1 MILIST
7 NAEKSYLN
15 NTNQMNRLFYLIIL
29 LLFAKTIAAQT
40 ISGKV
45 RGTDDKGKNEALPGA
60 NVYWLKTTIGTTTD
74 LDGKFQLAYP
84 DTIPAK
90 LIVSVMGYQSDTITF
105 DVSNQTLDIVL
116 VNSLNLT
123 AVEVTEK
130 QSTTLNK
137 LFTPINTEV
146 ISGKELLKA
155 ACCNLS
161 ESFSTNASV
170 DVAFTDAV
178 SGAKKI
184 QMLGL
189 DGVYTQILSENMPM
203 LRGLSAAYGINYIP
217 GTWIENILV
226 TKGTGSVVNGYE
238 SISGQINLEFLK
250 PQEQKKRIFVNVYG
264 NQKGRAEAN
273 LHLAKKLNTKLA
285 TMFFTHAS
293 SNTMKQDMNKDG
305 FLDMPLTQQYNV
317 FNRWDFHNQKNFEAQ
332 FGIKG
337 LYETRQGGQTN
348 FVYAP
353 ERDSSNNYG
362 IGINTKSLEYF
373 SKTGF
378 MFPSKPYKSLGI
390 QTSGKWQEQDM
401 YFGLRNYKGI
411 QKNFYANVIFA
422 NIISTTDHKYKLG
435 ASYLLDD
442 YDVTF
447 NDTTFARTESVP
459 GVFAEYTYTHAE
471 NFSLVA
477 GVRADYHN
485 LHGMFYTPRL
495 HMRFNPGK
503 KTTLRLS
510 GGRGF
515 RTSNVFVENQA
526 VFASSRIIVMN
537 EQLNP
542 EVAWNYGFSGNQQ
555 FKLFGNEA
563 FINLD
568 FFRTDFENQVI
579 MDLDQSVNK
588 VVFYNLK
595 GKSYSHSLQVDMG
608 FEPFEEFVMK
618 FAYKWYD
625 VKSTYNPDSYRD
637 ELMDKP
643 YVPKHRLM
651 MNMAYSTYME
661 IWKFDFTTNW
671 LGKSRIPSTE
681 LSPLQYKLPKYSKEY
696 FLFNAQIT
704 KKFRKFETYLGC
716 ENILNYT
723 QKNPIVAS
731 ENPFG
736 PNFDASMIYA
746 PVEGRIIY
754 LGIRLE
760 IK

>member
-1 MILIST
+1 
-7 NAEKSYLN
+7 
-15 NTNQMNRLFYLIIL
+15 MNRLFYLIIL
-29 LLFAKTIAAQT
+29 LFFVKQISAQHT
-40 ISGKV
+40 MGKV
-45 RGTDDKGKNEALPGA
+45 VGTDDKGKKEALPGA
-60 NVYWLKTTIGTTTD
+60 NVYWRGTTIGTTSD
-74 LDGKFQLAYP
+74 LDGKFQIPNP
-84 DTIPAK
+84 DSIPAQ
-90 LIVSVMGYQSDTITF
+90 LIVSMMGFLSDTITITKP
-105 DVSNQTLDIVL
+105 NQMDLQITLK
-116 VNSLNLT
+116 NSVTLNT
-123 AVEVTEK
+123 VEVAGT

-203 LRGLSAAYGINYIP
+203 LRGLSATYGINYIP
-217 GTWIENILV
+217 GTWIENIMV

-250 PQEQKKRIFVNVYG
+250 PQNQKKRFFINVYG

-273 LHLAKKLNTKLA
+273 IHLAKKINTKLS
-285 TMFFTHAS
+285 TMLFTHAS
-293 SNTMKQDMNKDG
+293 SSFLKQDMNKDG
-305 FLDMPLTQQYNV
+305 FLDMPLTKQYTA

-332 FGIKG
+332 FGVKG

-348 FVYAP
+348 FVYSP
-353 ERDSSNNYG
+353 ERDSSNRYG
-362 IGINTKSLEYF
+362 IGINTKSVEYF

-378 MFPSKPYKSLGI
+378 MYPSKPYKSVGI
-390 QTSGKWQEQDM
+390 QTSGKWQKQDM
-401 YFGLRNYKGI
+401 YFGLRNYNGV
-411 QKNFYANVIFA
+411 QKNFYANVIYA
-422 NIISTTDHKYKLG
+422 NIINNTNHKYKLG

-442 YDVTF
+442 YSEKF
-447 NDTTFARTESVP
+447 NDTSFARTESVP
-459 GVFAEYTYTHAE
+459 GVFAEYTFTYTDK
-471 NFSLVA
+471 FSLVA
-477 GVRADYHN
+477 GIRADYHN
-485 LHGMFYTPRL
+485 LYGLFYTPRL
-495 HMRFNPGK
+495 HIRYKVAK

-515 RTSNVFVENQA
+515 RTSNVFVENQS
-526 VFASSRIIVMN
+526 VFASSRKIEMN
-537 EQLNP
+537 EKLNP
-542 EVAWNYGFSGNQQ
+542 EIAWNYGISANQQ
-555 FKLFGNEA
+555 FKLSGKEA

-579 MDLDQSVNK
+579 VDLDQNVNK

-595 GKSYSHSLQVDMG
+595 GKSYSHSLQIDMG
-608 FEPFEEFVMK
+608 MEPIKNLAVK
-618 FAYKWYD
+618 LAYKWYD
-625 VKSTYNPDSYRD
+625 VKTTYNY

-643 YVPKHRLM
+643 YVPKHRVML
-651 MNMAYSTYME
+651 NLAYSTYMD

-671 LGKSRIPSTE
+671 LGQSRIPSTVM
-681 LSPLQYKLPKYSKEY
+681 SPIQYQLPTHSKDY
-696 FLFNAQIT
+696 FLLNAQIT

-723 QKNPIVAS
+723 QKNPIIAS

-754 LGIRLE
+754 FGLRME

>member
-1 MILIST
+1 M
-7 NAEKSYLN
+7 K
-15 NTNQMNRLFYLIIL
+15 RLFYLIIL
-29 LLFAKTIAAQT
+29 LLFANSISAQHVMGKIAG
-40 ISGKV
+40 S
-45 RGTDDKGKNEALPGA
+45 DDKGKKEALPGA
-60 NVYWLKTTIGTTTD
+60 NVYWLKTGIGTTTD
-74 LDGKFQLAYP
+74 LDGNFQLANP
-84 DTIPAK
+84 DTIPAQ
-90 LIVSVMGYQSDTITF
+90 LIVSMIGFLSDTISVTQMSKVDI
-105 DVSNQTLDIVL
+105 DVVL
-116 VNSLNLT
+116 KNSVNLT
-123 AVEVTEK
+123 AVEVSEK

-250 PQEQKKRIFVNVYG
+250 PQEQKKRFFINVYG

-273 LHLAKKLNTKLA
+273 IHAAKKINTKLS
-285 TMFFTHAS
+285 TMLFTHAS

-353 ERDSSNNYG
+353 ERDSTNNYG

-378 MFPSKPYKSLGI
+378 MFPSKPYKSVGI

-401 YFGLRNYKGI
+401 YFGLRDYKGV
-411 QKNFYANVIFA
+411 QKNFYANVIYA
-422 NIISTTDHKYKLG
+422 NIINNTNHKYKLG

-442 YDVTF
+442 YNEKF

-459 GVFAEYTYTHAE
+459 GVFAEYTYSNPE
-471 NFSLVA
+471 KFSLVA

-485 LHGMFYTPRL
+485 IHGMFYTPRL
-495 HMRFNPGK
+495 HLRWNATK
-503 KTTLRLS
+503 KTTFRLS

-515 RTSNVFVENQA
+515 RTSNVFVENQS
-526 VFASSRIIVMN
+526 VFASSRQIVMN
-537 EQLNP
+537 EKLKP
-542 EVAWNYGFSGNQQ
+542 EIAWNYGVSANQQ

-563 FINLD
+563 FINVD

-579 MDLDQSVNK
+579 VDLDQHVNK
-588 VVFYNLK
+588 VVFYNLQ

-608 FEPFEEFVMK
+608 MEPIENFAIK
-618 FAYKWYD
+618 LAYKWYD
-625 VKSTYNPDSYRD
+625 VKTTYNY

-643 YVPKHRLM
+643 YVPKHRVMVNL
-651 MNMAYSTYME
+651 AYATYME
-661 IWKFDFTTNW
+661 KWKFDFTTNW
-671 LGKSRIPSTE
+671 LGKSRIPSTV
-681 LSPLQYKLPKYSKEY
+681 LSPVQYQLPKYSKEY

-716 ENILNYT
+716 ENILNFT
-723 QKNPIVAS
+723 QNNPIVAS

-736 PNFDASMIYA
+736 SNFDASMIYA

-754 LGIRLE
+754 LGLRME

>member
-1 MILIST
+1 MKPIS
-7 NAEKSYLN
+7 
-15 NTNQMNRLFYLIIL
+15 
-29 LLFAKTIAAQT
+29 AQHT
-40 ISGKV
+40 MGKV
-45 RGTDDKGKNEALPGA
+45 VGTDDKGKKEALPGA
-60 NVYWLKTTIGTTTD
+60 NVYWLGTTVGTTTD
-74 LDGKFQLAYP
+74 VDGMFQIANP
-84 DTIPAK
+84 DTISAQ
-90 LIVSVMGYQSDTITF
+90 LIVSMIGFLSDTIQVTQP
-105 DVSNQTLDIVL
+105 NQMDLQITLK
-116 VNSLNLT
+116 NSVTLNS
-123 AVEVTEK
+123 VEVATT

-217 GTWIENILV
+217 GTWIENIMV

-250 PQEQKKRIFVNVYG
+250 PQDQKKRFFINIYG
-264 NQKGRAEAN
+264 NEKGRAEAN
-273 LHLAKKLNTKLA
+273 IHLAKKINVKLA
-285 TMFFTHAS
+285 TMLFTHAS
-293 SNTMKQDMNKDG
+293 SNFIKQDMNKDG
-305 FLDMPLTQQYNV
+305 FLDMPLTQQYSA

-332 FGIKG
+332 FGVKG

-348 FVYAP
+348 FVNSP
-353 ERDSSNNYG
+353 ERDSSNHYG
-362 IGINTKSLEYF
+362 IGINTKSVEYF

-378 MFPSKPYKSLGI
+378 MYPSKPYKSVGI
-390 QTSGKWQEQDM
+390 QTSGKWQQQDM
-401 YFGLRNYKGI
+401 FFGLRNYTGE
-411 QKNFYANVIFA
+411 QKNFYANVIYA
-422 NIISTTDHKYKLG
+422 NIINNTNHKYKLG

-442 YDVTF
+442 YQEKF
-447 NDTTFARTESVP
+447 NDTSFARTESVP
-459 GVFAEYTYTHAE
+459 GVFAEYTYTYTE
-471 NFSLVA
+471 KFSLVA
-477 GVRADYHN
+477 GARADYHN
-485 LHGMFYTPRL
+485 LYGMFYTPRL
-495 HMRFNPGK
+495 HVRYNIAK

-515 RTSNVFVENQA
+515 RTPNVFVENQS
-526 VFASSRIIVMN
+526 VFASSRKVEMN
-537 EQLNP
+537 EKLNP
-542 EVAWNYGFSGNQQ
+542 EIAWNYGISANQQ

-579 MDLDQSVNK
+579 VDLDQNVNK

-595 GKSYSHSLQVDMG
+595 GESYSHSLQVDMG
-608 FEPFEEFVMK
+608 LEPVK
-618 FAYKWYD
+618 NLAVKLAYKWYD
-625 VKSTYNPDSYRD
+625 VKTTYNY

-643 YVPKHRLM
+643 YVPKHRVML
-651 MNMAYSTYME
+651 NMAYSTYMD

-671 LGKSRIPSTE
+671 LGQSRIPSTVI
-681 LSPLQYKLPKYSKEY
+681 SPVQYQLPTHSKDY
-696 FLFNAQIT
+696 FMFNAQIT

-716 ENILNYT
+716 ENILNYS
-723 QKNPIVAS
+723 QKNPIIAS

-736 PNFDASMIYA
+736 PNFDASMVYA
-746 PVEGRIIY
+746 PVEGRVIY
-754 LGIRLE
+754 FGLRLE

>member
-1 MILIST
+1 
-7 NAEKSYLN
+7 
-15 NTNQMNRLFYLIIL
+15 MNRLFYVIIL
-29 LLFAKTIAAQT
+29 LSFAKQISAQQT
-40 ISGKV
+40 AGKV
-45 RGTDDKGKNEALPGA
+45 FTADGKGNKEEVTGA
-60 NVYWLKTTIGTTTD
+60 TVYWSGTSVSSTSDSIGM
-74 LDGKFQLAYP
+74 FSIPNP
-84 DTIPAK
+84 DTIPAQ
-90 LIVSVMGYQSDTITF
+90 LIVTMVGFLSDTIRINKF
-105 DVSNQTLDIVL
+105 DRSDVFVVLKNSVNLNIVEI
-116 VNSLNLT
+116 
-123 AVEVTEK
+123 AEK
-130 QSTTLNK
+130 QGTTLNK

-203 LRGLSAAYGINYIP
+203 LRGLSASYGLNYIP
-217 GTWIENILV
+217 GTWIENIMV

-250 PQEQKKRIFVNVYG
+250 PQEQKKRFFINVYG
-264 NQKGRAEAN
+264 NHKGRAEAN
-273 LHLAKKLNTKLA
+273 VHAAKKINTKLS
-285 TMFFTHAS
+285 TMLFTHAS

-305 FLDMPLTQQYNV
+305 FLDMPLTRQYSV

-348 FVYAP
+348 FIYSP
-353 ERDSSNNYG
+353 DRDSSNHYG
-362 IGINTKSLEYF
+362 IGINTKAIEYF

-378 MFPSKPYKSLGI
+378 MFPSKPYKSIGI
-390 QTSGKWQEQDM
+390 QTSGKWQQQDM
-401 YFGLRNYKGI
+401 YFGLRNYNGE
-411 QKNFYANVIFA
+411 QKNFYANVIYA
-422 NIISTTDHKYKLG
+422 NIVNNTNHKYKLG

-442 YDVTF
+442 YSEKF
-447 NDTTFARTESVP
+447 NDTAFARTESVP
-459 GVFAEYTYTHAE
+459 GVFAEYTYSHPD

-477 GVRADYHN
+477 GIRADYHN
-485 LHGMFYTPRL
+485 MYGIFYTPRL
-495 HMRFNPGK
+495 HLRYNVTK

-515 RTSNVFVENQA
+515 RTSNVFIENQS
-526 VFASSRIIVMN
+526 VFASSRKIVMN
-537 EQLNP
+537 EKLNP
-542 EVAWNYGFSGNQQ
+542 EIAWNYGISANQQ

-563 FINLD
+563 FINID

-579 MDLDQSVNK
+579 VDLDQSVNK
-588 VVFYNLK
+588 VVFYNLD
-595 GKSYSHSLQVDMG
+595 GRSYSHSLQIDMG
-608 FEPFEEFVMK
+608 VEPLERFAIK
-618 FAYKWYD
+618 LAYKWYD
-625 VKSTYNPDSYRD
+625 VKSTYNK
-637 ELMDKP
+637 ELLDKP
-643 YVPKHRLM
+643 FVPKHRVML
-651 MNMAYSTYME
+651 NLAYSTYMD

-671 LGKSRIPSTE
+671 LGQSRIPSTV
-681 LSPLQYKLPKYSKEY
+681 LSPDQYQLPTHSNDY
-696 FLFNAQIT
+696 FLLNAQVT
-704 KKFRKFETYLGC
+704 KKFRKFEAYLGA

-723 QKNPIVAS
+723 QQNPIVAS

-754 LGIRLE
+754 FGLRIE

>member
-1 MILIST
+1 M
-7 NAEKSYLN
+7 KLN
-15 NTNQMNRLFYLIIL
+15 QNQMNRLFYIIIL
-29 LLFAKTIAAQT
+29 LLFVNSISAQN

-45 RGTDDKGKNEALPGA
+45 VGTDDKGKKEALPGA
-60 NVYWLKTTIGTTTD
+60 NVYWLKTTVGVATD
-74 LDGKFQLAYP
+74 MDGKFILANP
-84 DTIPAK
+84 DTTPAQ
-90 LIVSVMGYQSDTITF
+90 LIISMMGYLSDTISITQP
-105 DVSNQTLDIVL
+105 NQTVDVVL
-116 VNSLNLT
+116 KNSVSLT
-123 AVEVTEK
+123 AVEVEAK
-130 QSTTLNK
+130 QNTTLNK

-217 GTWIENILV
+217 GTWVEQILV

-250 PQEQKKRIFVNVYG
+250 PQEQKKRVFINVYG

-273 LHLAKKLNTKLA
+273 LHLAKKVNTKLA
-285 TMFFTHAS
+285 TMLFTHAS

-305 FLDMPLTQQYNV
+305 FLDMPLTQQYSA
-317 FNRWDFHNQKNFEAQ
+317 FNRWDFHNQKNFESQ
-332 FGIKG
+332 FGVKG

-348 FVYAP
+348 FIYSP
-353 ERDSSNNYG
+353 ERDTSNHYG
-362 IGINTKSLEYF
+362 IGINTKAIEGFL
-373 SKTGF
+373 KTGF
-378 MFPSKPYKSLGI
+378 MFPSKPYKSVGI
-390 QTSGKWQEQDM
+390 QLSGKWQEQGM
-401 YFGLRNYKGI
+401 YFGLRDYTGV
-411 QKNFYANVIFA
+411 QKNAYA
-422 NIISTTDHKYKLG
+422 NIIYADIINNTNHKYKLG

-442 YDVTF
+442 YNEKF

-459 GVFAEYTYTHAE
+459 GVFAEYTYSYPE
-471 NFSLVA
+471 KFSLVA
-477 GVRADYHN
+477 GLRADYHN
-485 LHGMFYTPRL
+485 LHGLFYTPRL
-495 HMRFNPGK
+495 HLRWNATK

-526 VFASSRIIVMN
+526 VFASSRKIVMN
-537 EQLNP
+537 EKLNP
-542 EVAWNYGFSGNQQ
+542 EVAWNYGVSANQQ
-555 FKLFGNEA
+555 FKMFGNEA

-568 FFRTDFENQVI
+568 FFRTDFQNQVVV
-579 MDLDQSVNK
+579 DLDQSVNK
-588 VVFYNLK
+588 VVFYNLN
-595 GKSYSHSLQVDMG
+595 GESSSHSLQIDMG
-608 FEPFEEFVMK
+608 IEPFEEFVMK

-625 VKSTYNPDSYRD
+625 VKSTYNY

-643 YVPKHRLM
+643 YVPKHRVM

-661 IWKFDFTTNW
+661 IWKFDFTANW
-671 LGKSRIPSTE
+671 FGQSRIPSTE
-681 LSPLQYKLPKYSKEY
+681 LSPVQYKLPKQSKEF

-704 KKFRKFETYLGC
+704 KKFRKLETYLGC

-736 PNFDASMIYA
+736 ENFDASMIYA

-754 LGIRLE
+754 LGLRLE

>member
-1 MILIST
+1 M
-7 NAEKSYLN
+7 K
-15 NTNQMNRLFYLIIL
+15 RLFYIVIL
-29 LLFAKTIAAQT
+29 LLFANSISAQN

-45 RGTDDKGKNEALPGA
+45 VGTDDKGKKEVLPGA
-60 NVYWLKTTIGTTTD
+60 NVYWQGTNIGTTTD
-74 LDGKFQLAYP
+74 LDGKFQLSNP
-84 DTIPAK
+84 DTIPAQ
-90 LIVSVMGYQSDTITF
+90 LIVSMMGYLSDTIS
-105 DVSNQTLDIVL
+105 VSQLDKTDFDIVL
-116 VNSLNLT
+116 KNSVTLT
-123 AVEVTEK
+123 AVEVSEK

-250 PQEQKKRIFVNVYG
+250 PQEQKHRFFINVYG

-273 LHLAKKLNTKLA
+273 IHAAKKVNEKLS
-285 TMFFTHAS
+285 TLLFTHAS

-353 ERDSSNNYG
+353 ERDSSNHYG

-378 MFPSKPYKSLGI
+378 MFPSKPYKSVGI

-401 YFGLRNYKGI
+401 YFGLRDYKGV
-411 QKNFYANVIFA
+411 QKNFYANVIYA
-422 NIISTTDHKYKLG
+422 NIINNTNHKYKLG

-442 YDVTF
+442 YDEKF
-447 NDTTFARTESVP
+447 NDTAFARTESVP
-459 GVFAEYTYTHAE
+459 GVFAEYTYSYPE
-471 NFSLVA
+471 KFSLVA
-477 GVRADYHN
+477 GLRADYHN
-485 LHGMFYTPRL
+485 IHGVFYTPRL
-495 HMRFNPGK
+495 HLRWNATK
-503 KTTLRLS
+503 KTTFRLS

-515 RTSNVFVENQA
+515 RTSNVFVENQS
-526 VFASSRIIVMN
+526 VFASSRQIVMN
-537 EQLNP
+537 EKLKP
-542 EVAWNYGFSGNQQ
+542 EIAWNYGVSANQQ
-555 FKLFGNEA
+555 FKLFDNEA
-563 FINLD
+563 FINVD

-579 MDLDQSVNK
+579 VDLDQHVNK
-588 VVFYNLK
+588 VVFYNLQ
-595 GKSYSHSLQVDMG
+595 GSSYSHSLQVDMG
-608 FEPFEEFVMK
+608 FEPVKDFAVKM
-618 FAYKWYD
+618 AYKWYD
-625 VKSTYNPDSYRD
+625 VKSTYNY

-643 YVPKHRLM
+643 YVPKHRVML
-651 MNMAYSTYME
+651 NLAYATYME
-661 IWKFDFTTNW
+661 KWKFDFTTNW
-671 LGKSRIPSTE
+671 LGKSRIPSTV
-681 LSPLQYKLPKYSKEY
+681 LSPVQYQLPKYSKEY
-696 FLFNAQIT
+696 FLLNAQIT

-723 QKNPIVAS
+723 QKNPIIAS

-754 LGIRLE
+754 VGLRME

>member
-1 MILIST
+1 M
-7 NAEKSYLN
+7 
-15 NTNQMNRLFYLIIL
+15 
-29 LLFAKTIAAQT
+29 LFANSISAQH
-40 ISGKV
+40 IMGKV
-45 RGTDDKGKNEALPGA
+45 VGTDDKGKKEALPGA
-60 NVYWLKTTIGTTTD
+60 NVYWQGTNIGTTTD
-74 LDGKFQLAYP
+74 LDGKFQLSNP
-84 DTIPAK
+84 DTIPAQ
-90 LIVSVMGYQSDTITF
+90 LIVSMMGFLSDTIS
-105 DVSNQTLDIVL
+105 VSQLDKMDINIVL
-116 VNSLNLT
+116 KNSVTLT
-123 AVEVTEK
+123 AVEVSEK

-189 DGVYTQILSENMPM
+189 DGVHTQILSENMPM

-250 PQEQKKRIFVNVYG
+250 PQEQKHRFFINVYG

-273 LHLAKKLNTKLA
+273 IHAAKKVNEKLS
-285 TMFFTHAS
+285 TLLFTHAS

-362 IGINTKSLEYF
+362 IGINTRSLEYF

-378 MFPSKPYKSLGI
+378 MFPSKPYKSVGI

-401 YFGLRNYKGI
+401 YFGLRDYKGV
-411 QKNFYANVIFA
+411 QKNFYANVIYA
-422 NIISTTDHKYKLG
+422 NIINNTNHKYKLG

-442 YDVTF
+442 YDEKF
-447 NDTTFARTESVP
+447 NDTAFARTESVP
-459 GVFAEYTYTHAE
+459 GVFAEYTYSYPE
-471 NFSLVA
+471 KFSLVA
-477 GVRADYHN
+477 GLRADYHN
-485 LHGMFYTPRL
+485 IHGVFYTPRL
-495 HMRFNPGK
+495 HLRWNATK
-503 KTTLRLS
+503 KTTFRLS

-515 RTSNVFVENQA
+515 RTSNVFVENQS
-526 VFASSRIIVMN
+526 VFASSRQIVMN
-537 EQLNP
+537 EKLKP
-542 EVAWNYGFSGNQQ
+542 EIAWNYGVSANQQ
-555 FKLFGNEA
+555 FKLFDNEA
-563 FINLD
+563 FINVD

-579 MDLDQSVNK
+579 VDLDQHVNK
-588 VVFYNLK
+588 VVFYNLQ
-595 GKSYSHSLQVDMG
+595 GQSYSHSLQVDMG
-608 FEPFEEFVMK
+608 FEPVKDFAIKM
-618 FAYKWYD
+618 AYKWYD
-625 VKSTYNPDSYRD
+625 VKSTYNY

-643 YVPKHRLM
+643 YVPKHRVML
-651 MNMAYSTYME
+651 NLAYATYME
-661 IWKFDFTTNW
+661 KWKFDFTTNW
-671 LGKSRIPSTE
+671 LGKSRIPSTV
-681 LSPLQYKLPKYSKEY
+681 LSPLEYQLPKYSKEY
-696 FLFNAQIT
+696 FLLNAQIT

-754 LGIRLE
+754 VGLRME